1 MRRWRSYY
9 FLAVPVILLIAF
21 FQYPRLNESVHSVF
35 STLARPAFVL
45 GNSLREVL
53 YAVRYQSGNF
63 VDAVGKQKEYLARIQ
78 ELEGQLVRFREMDRE
93 NQRLKKLL
101 NFSLPLA
108 TRTIGARVIGEDV
121 TPWKKIVLLDKGSRH
136 HLKKDM
142 AVVVP
147 GGLVGRVLDVEPYTA
162 HAILLTD
169 PDSRVS
175 ALTATSR
182 AQGIVA
188 GTGTGRLQ
196 MKYLALDA
204 EVAIGEDVTTSGV
217 GSIFPKG
224 LQIGKVESIERD
236 NDGLHLLALVKP
248 SVSFSKLEEVLCLV
262 SSPQK

>member
-21 FQYPRLNESVHSVF
+21 FQFPRFNESIHSIF

-45 GNSLREVL
+45 GSSLREGL
-53 YAVRYQSGNF
+53 YTIRYQSGNF
-63 VDAVGKQKEYLARIQ
+63 FDAVAKQKDYLARIQ
-78 ELEGQLVRFREMDRE
+78 ELEGQLIRFREMERE

-101 NFSLPLA
+101 NFSLTLA
-108 TRTIGARVIGEDV
+108 TKTIGARVIGEDV
-121 TPWKKIVLLDKGSRH
+121 TPWKKVVLLDKGSRQN
-136 HLKKDM
+136 LKKDM

-147 GGLVGRVLDVEPYTA
+147 EGLVGRILEVEPYTA
-162 HAILLTD
+162 HAILLPD

-182 AQGIVA
+182 AQGIIA
-188 GTGTGRLQ
+188 GIGTDKLQ

-224 LQIGKVESIERD
+224 LQIGKIESVERD
-236 NDGLHLLALVKP
+236 SDGLHLLALVTP
-248 SVSFSKLEEVLCLV
+248 SVSFSKLEEVLCLI
-262 SSPQK
+262 SPPQK

>member
-9 FLAVPVILLIAF
+9 FLVVPVVILIAF
-21 FQYPRLNESVHSVF
+21 FQYPRFNETVHAAF

-45 GNSLREVL
+45 GSSIREGL
-53 YAVRYQSGNF
+53 YTVRYQS
-63 VDAVGKQKEYLARIQ
+63 VDFLDAIGKQKEYLARIQ
-78 ELEGQLVRFREMDRE
+78 ELEGQLIRFHEMDRE

-101 NFSLPLA
+101 NFSLALA

-121 TPWKKIVLLDKGSRH
+121 TPWRKVFLLDKGSRH
-136 HLKKDM
+136 NLKKDM

-147 GGLVGRVLDVEPYTA
+147 EGLVGRILEVEPYTA
-162 HAILLTD
+162 HAILLPD

-175 ALTATSR
+175 ALTAVSR
-182 AQGIVA
+182 AQGIISGV
-188 GTGTGRLQ
+188 GTDKLQ

-224 LQIGKVESIERD
+224 LQIGKIESIERD
-236 NDGLHLLALVKP
+236 SDGLHLLALVTP
-248 SVSFSKLEEVLCLV
+248 SVAFSKLEEVLCLV

>member
-9 FLAVPVILLIAF
+9 FLVIPVVALIAF
-21 FQYPRLNESVHSVF
+21 FLYPRLNESVHAVF
-35 STLARPAFVL
+35 STLTRPAFVL
-45 GNSLREVL
+45 GSSLRDGL
-53 YAVRYQSGNF
+53 YAIRYQSGNF
-63 VDAVGKQKEYLARIQ
+63 LDAVGKQKEYLARIQ
-78 ELEGQLVRFREMDRE
+78 ELEGQLIRFRELDRE

-121 TPWKKIVLLDKGSRH
+121 TPWKKIVLLDKGSRNN
-136 HLKKDM
+136 LKKDM

-147 GGLVGRVLDVEPYTA
+147 EGLVGRILEAGPYTA
-162 HAILLTD
+162 HAILLSD

-182 AQGIVA
+182 AQGIIA
-188 GTGTGRLQ
+188 GIGTDKLQ

-224 LQIGKVESIERD
+224 LQIGKIEAIERD
-236 NDGLHLLALVKP
+236 ADGLHLLALVKP
-248 SVSFSKLEEVLCLV
+248 SVPFSKLEEVLCLV
-262 SSPQK
+262 LSPQK

>member
-9 FLAVPVILLIAF
+9 FLAVPVIALIAF
-21 FQYPRLNESVHSVF
+21 FQYPRLNESVHSIF

-45 GNSLREVL
+45 GSSLRGGF

-63 VDAVGKQKEYLARIQ
+63 LDAVGKQKEYLARIQ

-108 TRTIGARVIGEDV
+108 THTIGTRVIGEDV
-121 TPWKKIVLLDKGSRH
+121 TPWKKIVLLDKGSRSN
-136 HLKKDM
+136 LKKDM

-147 GGLVGRVLDVEPYTA
+147 EGLVGRILEVEPYTA
-162 HAILLTD
+162 HAILLS
-169 PDSRVS
+169 DSDFRVS
-175 ALTATSR
+175 ALTAVSR

-188 GTGTGRLQ
+188 GIGTEKLQ

-204 EVAIGEDVTTSGV
+204 EIAIGEDVTTSGI
-217 GSIFPKG
+217 GSVFPKG
-224 LQIGKVESIERD
+224 LQIGKIEAIERD
-236 NDGLHLLALVKP
+236 SDGLHLLALIKP
-248 SVSFSKLEEVLCLV
+248 SVPFSKLEEVLCIV
-262 SSPQK
+262 SSRPK

>member
-9 FLAVPVILLIAF
+9 FFAVPVVILIVF
-21 FQYPRLNESVHSVF
+21 FQYPRVNESVHSVF
-35 STLARPAFVL
+35 STLVRPVFVL
-45 GNSLREVL
+45 GSGLRDGL
-53 YAVRYQSGNF
+53 YTLRYQSGNF
-63 VDAVGKQKEYLARIQ
+63 LDAVGKQREYLARIQ
-78 ELEGQLVRFREMDRE
+78 GLEGQLARFREMDRE

-108 TRTIGARVIGEDV
+108 THTIGVRVIGEDV
-121 TPWKKIVLLDKGSRH
+121 IPWKKIVLLDKGSRNN
-136 HLKKDM
+136 LKKDM

-147 GGLVGRVLDVEPYTA
+147 EGLVGRILEVEPYTA
-162 HAILLTD
+162 HAILLSD

-188 GTGTGRLQ
+188 GIGTDKLQ

-204 EVAIGEDVTTSGV
+204 EIVVGEDVTTSGI
-217 GSIFPKG
+217 GSVFPKG
-224 LQIGKVESIERD
+224 LQIGKIEAIERD
-236 NDGLHLLALVKP
+236 SDGLHLLALVKP
-248 SVSFSKLEEVLCLV
+248 AVSFSKLEEVLCLV